1 MSPTL
6 RSGVIVPNVLS
17 YFFGGGL
24 RGLEKIPM
32 RVGHLIG
39 IGGVK
44 IEHRKKLSSGE
55 PFEIGGLE
63 NSDVWTPMF
72 CDGDWFSLAD
82 LRRLIGMIGDG
93 RPRNFLLDRKR
104 VVWGWGVAVVV
115 ALGG

>member
-44 IEHRKKLSSGE
+44 IEHRKNLSSGE
-55 PFEIGGLE
+55 PFEIGGLD
-63 NSDVWTPMF
+63 NSDVWTRSEEHKSELQSLMRTSYAVF
-72 CDGDWFSLAD
+72 CLKKKKKYTKCI
-82 LRRLIGMIGDG
+82 L
-93 RPRNFLLDRKR
+93 NT
-104 VVWGWGVAVVV
+104 
-115 ALGG
+115 

>member
-1 MSPTL
+1 MAGLVLMPSSRPAYWSRVKRYTQWRMSPTL

-44 IEHRKKLSSGE
+44 IEHRKNLSSGE
-55 PFEIGGLE
+55 PFEIGGLD
-63 NSDVWTPMF
+63 NSDVCTPMF
-72 CDGDWFSLAD
+72 CDGARWEERSEGKGCVSTC
-82 LRRLIGMIGDG
+82 R
-93 RPRNFLLDRKR
+93 
-104 VVWGWGVAVVV
+104 
-115 ALGG
+115 

>member
-44 IEHRKKLSSGE
+44 IEHRKNLSSGE
-55 PFEIGGLE
+55 PFEIGGLD

-72 CDGDWFSLAD
+72 CDGDWFSLRSEEHTSE
-82 LRRLIGMIGDG
+82 LQSLMSISY
-93 RPRNFLLDRKR
+93 
-104 VVWGWGVAVVV
+104 AVFC
-115 ALGG
+115 LK

>member
-44 IEHRKKLSSGE
+44 IEHRKNLSSGE
-55 PFEIGGLE
+55 PFEIGGLD
-63 NSDVWTPMF
+63 NSAVWTPMF
-72 CDGDWFSLAD
+72 CDGD
-82 LRRLIGMIGDG
+82 
-93 RPRNFLLDRKR
+93 DRKR
-104 VVWGWGVAVVV
+104 VVRGKSVSVRVD
-115 ALGG
+115 LGGCRHIKK

>member
-24 RGLEKIPM
+24 RGLEKITM

-44 IEHRKKLSSGE
+44 IEHRKNLYSGE
-55 PFEIGGLE
+55 PFEIGGLD
-63 NSDVWTPMF
+63 NSDVWTPLF
-72 CDGDWFSLAD
+72 CDGYWFRLGD
-82 LRRLIGMIGDG
+82 IRTEELRV
-93 RPRNFLLDRKR
+93 RKEWLMSFNIR
-104 VVWGWGVAVVV
+104 
-115 ALGG
+115 

>member
-44 IEHRKKLSSGE
+44 IEHRKNLSSGE
-55 PFEIGGLE
+55 PFEIGGLD
-63 NSDVWTPMF
+63 NSDVRSEERRGGKE
-72 CDGDWFSLAD
+72 CDSTCRSRWSTYHKQKK
-82 LRRLIGMIGDG
+82 
-93 RPRNFLLDRKR
+93 RNKR
-104 VVWGWGVAVVV
+104 IHTTRQRQIKKEKQR
-115 ALGG
+115 